1 MDLEKEQELFY
12 QIALSQT
19 ANIGDRLARVLLGH
33 FGSAKDIFLAKAKE
47 LEQIAQFGNL
57 RINSLKK
64 AIDQHKIEQEI
75 NFIQKHKI
83 QALFLNDK
91 NYPKRLKECNDAP
104 ILLYYRGNANLNA
117 TKVVSI
123 IGTRLNTDYGLRCTE
138 TLLDGLKMHEDVL
151 VVSGLALG
159 IDGIAHKKSMMHGIP
174 TVGVIAHGLDRMY
187 PAQHRNLAKEMVE
200 NGGLLTEFPMN
211 TIADKQN
218 FPIRN
223 RIVAGM
229 SDVTVVVETDEK
241 GGSMITAKLAT
252 SYNRDVAAFPG
263 RTIDQKSRGC
273 NYLIKTNIAQMI
285 TNADDLASLM
295 NWETNENKIV
305 IQKKLFS
312 SLSKEELSI
321 TEILGN
327 SEGIHVDELQ
337 LKTAIPNSKLAALLL
352 SLELEG
358 IVKTLPGKRYR
369 LN

>member
-1 MDLEKEQELFY
+1 MQ
-12 QIALSQT
+12 
-19 ANIGDRLARVLLGH
+19 
-33 FGSAKDIFLAKAKE
+33 
-47 LEQIAQFGNL
+47 
-57 RINSLKK
+57 
-64 AIDQHKIEQEI
+64 
-75 NFIQKHKI
+75 
-83 QALFLNDK
+83 
-91 NYPKRLKECNDAP
+91 
-104 ILLYYRGNANLNA
+104 
-117 TKVVSI
+117 
-123 IGTRLNTDYGLRCTE
+123 
-138 TLLDGLKMHEDVL
+138 
-151 VVSGLALG
+151 
-159 IDGIAHKKSMMHGIP
+159 GIP

-200 NGGLLTEFPMN
+200 SGGLLTEFPMN

-312 SLSKEELSI
+312 SLSKEELTI
-321 TEILGN
+321 TEILGD